1 MDGFALG
8 IEDAFF
14 EGDVDL
20 SFHRHAFIASQ
31 IIRQAEAGAAPV
43 LLIGGI
49 QQGHSLRCGRVGN
62 SIKRGQLF
70 IEFSEGLL
78 QHLAEART
86 LGGIQLSGDALTGEE
101 QALVLA
107 VPFLLALGETRMG

>member
-1 MDGFALG
+1 M
-8 IEDAFF
+8 
-14 EGDVDL
+14 
-20 SFHRHAFIASQ
+20 
-31 IIRQAEAGAAPV
+31 
-43 LLIGGI
+43 
-49 QQGHSLRCGRVGN
+49 
-62 SIKRGQLF
+62 F